1 MNEPRARRAPAKR
14 APGRTAAPGVPSGKR
29 NPSRPAPARSAH
41 SRPVPNRPAQRRPMQ
56 ERPAPARPVSERRPM
71 HPRERVPKEHFTMF
85 VHDPGP
91 VSGGFV
97 ATLAVLLVFGLIMLF
112 SASYAT
118 AFYKYR
124 DSYRFIRPQVLFALI
139 GTAAMWAVSR
149 MDYHWLRQFSRPMY
163 VGVLILLV
171 VVLFM
176 DPIQGCRRWINLP
189 HVPTIQV
196 SEIAKFSVILLMSDL
211 FTKNKERVRNFKEGV
226 LLPAILLL
234 PILALLFL
242 EPHHSA
248 MVLMCCITAS
258 IMFAGGC
265 RLFYFVA
272 GALSAAG
279 AMAAMLY
286 LRPGYVQER
295 LYGWFHPFS
304 DMMDSTRQTGQS
316 LYTIGAGGLFGVGI
330 GNSVQKHAWLPE
342 APNDFIFAILCE
354 ELGFVG
360 AVLCIFLF
368 VLLIVQGILIA
379 VRAPDRFGF
388 LLVIGTVAQVGFQFV
403 FNVAVVTNLIPNT
416 GISLPFFSSGGT
428 SLLMLLGQIGVVL
441 SVSRAGNKRQAE
453 LKEEEA
459 QAKEEKQREAA
470 ADTTASIWAPY

>member
-1 MNEPRARRAPAKR
+1 
-14 APGRTAAPGVPSGKR
+14 
-29 NPSRPAPARSAH
+29 
-41 SRPVPNRPAQRRPMQ
+41 
-56 ERPAPARPVSERRPM
+56 
-71 HPRERVPKEHFTMF
+71 MF
-85 VHDPGP
+85 YRKPGP
-91 VSGGFV
+91 VSAGFV

-124 DSYRFIRPQVLFALI
+124 DSYRFIRPQVIFAIL
-139 GTAAMWAVSR
+139 GTAAMWVVSR
-149 MDYHWLRQFSRPMY
+149 IDYRWLRQFSRPIY
-163 VGVLILLV
+163 VGVLFLLV

-176 DPIQGCRRWINLP
+176 DPIQGCKRWINLP
-189 HVPTIQV
+189 KVPTIQV
-196 SEIAKFSVILLMSDL
+196 SEIAKFALILLMADL
-211 FTKNKERVRNFKEGV
+211 FDKNKDKVKNFKEGIMLPVV
-226 LLPAILLL
+226 LLF
-234 PILALLFL
+234 PILVLLYL
-242 EPHHSA
+242 EPHNSA
-248 MVLMCCITAS
+248 MVLMCCIAAS

-272 GALSAAG
+272 GGLGATG
-279 AMAAMLY
+279 AMALLIYM
-286 LRPGYVQER
+286 RPGYVQER

-316 LYTIGAGGLFGVGI
+316 LYTIGSGGLFGVGI

-360 AVLCIFLF
+360 AVICIFLF

-388 LLVIGTVAQVGFQFV
+388 LLVIGTTAQIGFQFM

-428 SLLMLLGQIGVVL
+428 SLLMLLGQIGVIL

-453 LKEEEA
+453 LKEEEEA
-459 QAKEEKQREAA
+459 RAREEKQREEAERQTGA
-470 ADTTASIWAPY
+470 IWDSY